1 MVVNMYRLLVV
12 DQDKN
17 SRENMVKILKGL
29 SFEIVVQTV
38 PSGKAAMEFAA
49 NNALDVL
56 ITEIK
61 MDDMDGFDVVN
72 ELKQINENLKFVVV
86 SDSSEFE
93 DAKKAIKLGAT
104 DYIHKPFEIK
114 EFVEAVATA
123 LEQCEELK
131 YLSEQND
138 INTEFVKE
146 HILFSLLYGKKLEE
160 IRVDGEEIE
169 AKDEYDRYKRI
180 ILIEFEQEFFNKV
193 NDVFESDFVE
203 YLENEN
209 TYCTYLNLNSTQSV
223 ILLEEKY
230 CSDNSDEDILST
242 CNDIQRKLSV
252 KYARKCFLALS
263 SRIEDCNE
271 LSLAMEEVEELM
283 EGKFYESS
291 SKVFVKSVKEESPIF
306 VQSDDDSIIKQIKQD
321 IKLKDIESL
330 KKDFDSLW
338 VRYGSKTN
346 LSQLYI
352 KFVFSNILK
361 EFYEA
366 LPSVGEVELNNEVDK
381 LYRSTDLSSVKEIMN
396 SNIKRMEDN
405 FAQNTQSVHREVE
418 CVKQYIYSHYKEEI
432 GVEQLAEMVYMAPSY
447 LSCVFKKETG
457 QNLSKFIKSIRME
470 NAKEM
475 LENSHMKIV
484 NISSEVG
491 YPNVSYFCQSFRE
504 YYGISPQK
512 YRINGEG

>member
-1 MVVNMYRLLVV
+1 MYRLLVV
-12 DQDKN
+12 DSDKN
-17 SRENMVKILKGL
+17 SRENMVKILKNFSL
-29 SFEIVVQTV
+29 DIAVQTV
-38 PSGKAAMEFAA
+38 PSGMAAMEFTA
-49 NNALDVL
+49 NNAIDIL
-56 ITEIK
+56 ITEIR
-61 MDDMDGFDVVN
+61 MEDIDGFSMVE
-72 ELKQINENLKFVVV
+72 ELKQINENLKFIVV
-86 SDSSEFE
+86 SASDEFE

-104 DYIHKPFEIK
+104 DYLHKPFDTK
-114 EFVEAVATA
+114 EFVESVSLA
-123 LEQCEELK
+123 LDQCEESK

-146 HILFSLLYGKKLEE
+146 YVLFSLLYGKKISE
-160 IRVDGEEIE
+160 IRVDGQEVDSSI
-169 AKDEYDRYKRI
+169 EYDQYKRI

-193 NDVFESDFVE
+193 SDVFEDDFSQ
-203 YLENEN
+203 YLSEKNI
-209 TYCTYLNLNSTQSV
+209 YAYYLNLNSLQSV
-223 ILLEEKY
+223 ILLEDKY
-230 CSDNSDEDILST
+230 CSKKSEVEILND
-242 CNDIQRKLSV
+242 CNEIQKKLSV

-263 SRIEDCNE
+263 STIENCNE
-271 LSLAMEEVEELM
+271 LSIAMEEVEELM
-283 EGKFYESS
+283 EGKFYESC
-291 SKVFVKSVKEESPIF
+291 SKVFVKTVKDESPIF
-306 VQSDDDSIIKQIKQD
+306 VQTDDDSVIKQIKQD

-330 KKDFDSLW
+330 KKNFETLW
-338 VRYGSKTN
+338 NRYGNKTN

-396 SNIKRMEDN
+396 NNIIRMEEN
-405 FAQNTQSVHREVE
+405 FSKNTQTVHREVE

-457 QNLSKFIKSIRME
+457 QNLSKFIKSVRME

-484 NISSEVG
+484 NISVEVG

-512 YRINGEG
+512 FRTNGEVD